1 MDGFGGTDTLIGI
14 ERVRGSNF
22 DDTIIGDDGVNR
34 LEGNVGNDIIIGGD
48 GDDRLIG
55 NRTGGP
61 TLPDGDDILVGGAGT
76 NEIEGND
83 GNDFLIGGN
92 DATTGQGPTAPFEI
106 LDGGTGNDVLIGQG
120 GNNELFG
127 GDGVDILAG
136 GSDVNR
142 YIGGAGDDFFY
153 GGTRGLTSRDID
165 FAFYADTTGPI
176 TVSYSTA
183 ATITSAD
190 GVDVTRNVP
199 SVRGSDFDDTFVADG
214 NYLAFSPSGSLSPLV
229 DFRGGDGNDTI
240 IGTGNTLIRAG
251 YSDADGGVTVDFAL
265 GTAFGTLVPGGAT
278 NIGTDTL
285 VDVVQVRGSNF
296 DDTLLGSDT
305 VAYRENFKG
314 QEGNDFING
323 RGGLD
328 RADYRSEGCRFY
340 RQFILCRPL
349 RCECRPSA

>member
-1 MDGFGGTDTLIGI
+1 MHK
-14 ERVRGSNF
+14 
-22 DDTIIGDDGVNR
+22 
-34 LEGNVGNDIIIGGD
+34 
-48 GDDRLIG
+48 
-55 NRTGGP
+55 P
-61 TLPDGDDILVGGAGT
+61 H
-76 NEIEGND
+76 
-83 GNDFLIGGN
+83 
-92 DATTGQGPTAPFEI
+92 
-106 LDGGTGNDVLIGQG
+106 
-120 GNNELFG
+120 
-127 GDGVDILAG
+127 
-136 GSDVNR
+136 
-142 YIGGAGDDFFY
+142 FFY

-176 TVSYSTA
+176 TVSYSTV

-199 SVRGSDFDDTFVADG
+199 FVRGSDFDDTFVADG
-214 NYLAFSPSGSLSPLV
+214 NYLAFSPSGSLSPFV

-328 RADYRSEGCRFY
+328 RADYRSEDAGSIVNLSSVARFGVNAGQALDGY
-340 RQFILCRPL
+340 GDTDTLVNIEELRGSRFDDILIGDNNDNRIDGERGDDRIEGGGGNDDL
-349 RCECRPSA
+349 RGDDGNDQIFGGNGDDTIRGGDG